1 MVTIDGITGEQ
12 LLDTI
17 AERLLCGSE
26 YRDGIDERIDAAV
39 TSRVTKLA
47 LAGVETAIRDGV
59 AEEVR
64 AVIAAGW
71 PTTNSYGEPTG
82 KMTTLKE
89 RIVAVLTERQ
99 GSTYGNKNE
108 SLVEKVIREA
118 VAGEL
123 GKALKAEMERAQAEI
138 RASVDGL
145 VKERLAETLRT
156 ALGLG

>member
-12 LLDTI
+12 LIDAI
-17 AERLLCGSE
+17 AERLLYGSE

-39 TSRVTKLA
+39 KSRVAKLA
-47 LAGVETAIRDGV
+47 LAGVEAAIRDGV
-59 AEEVR
+59 ANEVR
-64 AVIAAGW
+64 AVIASGW

-82 KMTTLKE
+82 KVTTLKE
-89 RIVAVLTERQ
+89 RIVAVLTER
-99 GSTYGNKNE
+99 GSGYGSKNE
-108 SLVEKVIREA
+108 SLVEKLVREA

-145 VKERLAETLRT
+145 VKERLAETLRA
-156 ALGLG
+156 ALGLGR